1 MLAPWS
7 AIRVV
12 TSETA
17 SALSGAPRTT
27 TAARP
32 CRERALTPVP
42 STTVSV
48 EAEAVGGDRG
58 GVAQL
63 LDVRA
68 GAQQDR
74 ERQVAV
80 DDDLLDVEDLARRP
94 RTGLR
99 AAFRSHRAGRL
110 PSR

>member
-17 SALSGAPRTT
+17 SARSGAPRTT

-42 STTVSV
+42 STTVSG
-48 EAEAVGGDRG
+48 EAEAVGGDGG

-63 LDVRA
+63 VDVGA
-68 GAQQDR
+68 GAQQDGQG
-74 ERQVAV
+74 EVAV
-80 DDDLLDVEDLARRP
+80 HDDLLDVEDLRVDSRTALRGASPSHLAGRRP
-94 RTGLR
+94 
-99 AAFRSHRAGRL
+99 
-110 PSR
+110 SR